1 MNKKITQALVLVA
14 IVLPLT
20 ALTAQAVCPV
30 CTIAIAAG
38 LGLSRWLGIDDLI
51 TGTWLGALVLAGL
64 LWYNNSLIR
73 KNKTAN
79 QILIR
84 DAIGLA
90 LVGLFGIWPLYYF
103 KIIGDPLRKIWG
115 VDKLLV
121 GMVVGLAVFGLA
133 QIIDKL
139 LRIKKA
145 GKALFPYQKVIIPL
159 TLLLITSY
167 LLYCSPLCGALKIAR

>member
-1 MNKKITQALVLVA
+1 MSKKITQALGLA
-14 IVLPLT
+14 IIILPLAT
-20 ALTAQAVCPV
+20 LTAQAVCPV
-30 CTIAIAAG
+30 CTVAIATG

-51 TGTWLGALVLAGL
+51 TGTWLGALILAGL
-64 LWYNNSLIR
+64 LWYNNTLIR

-84 DAIGLA
+84 DVIGII
-90 LVGLFGIWPLYYF
+90 LVGVFGIWPLYYF
-103 KIIGDPLRKIWG
+103 KIIGDPSRIIWG

-121 GMVVGLAVFGLA
+121 GIVIGLVIFGLA

-145 GKALFPYQKVIIPL
+145 GKALFPYQKVIIPVA
-159 TLLLITSY
+159 LLLVASY
-167 LLYCSPLCGALKIAR
+167 LLYCSPLCKTQIVR

>member
-1 MNKKITQALVLVA
+1 MNKKITKALALAV
-14 IVLPLT
+14 IILPLAT
-20 ALTAQAVCPV
+20 LSAQAICPI

-51 TGTWLGALVLAGL
+51 TGTWLGALILAGL
-64 LWYNNSLIR
+64 LWYNNTLVR

-84 DAIGLA
+84 DVIALA
-90 LVGLFGIWPLYYF
+90 LTGVFGIWPLYYF

-115 VDKLLV
+115 VDKLLLGIV
-121 GMVVGLAVFGLA
+121 SGLIVFGLA
-133 QIIDKL
+133 LLIDKL
-139 LRIKKA
+139 LRIKKS
-145 GKALFPYQKVIIPL
+145 GKVLFPYQKVIIPI

-167 LLYCSPLCGALKIAR
+167 LLYCSPLCKLQIAR

>member
-1 MNKKITQALVLVA
+1 MSKKITQALGLA
-14 IVLPLT
+14 IIILPLVT
-20 ALTAQAVCPV
+20 LTAQAVCPV
-30 CTIAIAAG
+30 CTVAIAAG

-51 TGTWLGALVLAGL
+51 TGTWLGALILAGL
-64 LWYNNSLIR
+64 LWYNNTLIR

-84 DAIGLA
+84 DVIGII
-90 LVGLFGIWPLYYF
+90 LVGVFGIWPLYYF
-103 KIIGDPLRKIWG
+103 KIIGDPSRIIWG

-121 GMVVGLAVFGLA
+121 GIVIGLVIFGLA

-145 GKALFPYQKVIIPL
+145 GKALFPYQKVIIPIA
-159 TLLLITSY
+159 LLLVASY
-167 LLYCSPLCGALKIAR
+167 LLYCSPLCKTQIAR

>member
-1 MNKKITQALVLVA
+1 MNKKITQALVLA
-14 IVLPLT
+14 IMVLPLT

-38 LGLSRWLGIDDLI
+38 LGLSRWLGIDDLN
-51 TGTWLGALVLAGL
+51 TGTWLGALILAGL
-64 LWYNNSLIR
+64 LWYNNTLVR

-79 QILIR
+79 QIFVR
-84 DAIGLA
+84 DIISII
-90 LVGLFGIWPLYYF
+90 LVGVFGIWPLYYF
-103 KIIGDPLRKIWG
+103 KLIGDPLRKIWG

-121 GMVVGLAVFGLA
+121 GMVIGLVIFGLA

-145 GKALFPYQKVIIPL
+145 GKALFPYQKVIIPV
-159 TLLLITSY
+159 TLLLIASY
-167 LLYCSPLCGALKIAR
+167 LLYCSPLCVLQIVR

>member
-1 MNKKITQALVLVA
+1 MNKKITQALVLA
-14 IVLPLT
+14 ITVLPLT

-51 TGTWLGALVLAGL
+51 TGTWLGALILAGL
-64 LWYNNSLIR
+64 LWYNNTLVR

-79 QILIR
+79 QIFVR
-84 DAIGLA
+84 DIIGIV
-90 LVGLFGIWPLYYF
+90 LVGVFGIWPLYYF
-103 KIIGDPLRKIWG
+103 KLIGDPLRKIWG

-121 GMVVGLAVFGLA
+121 GMVLGLAIFGLA

-145 GKALFPYQKVIIPL
+145 GKALFPYQKVIIPV
-159 TLLLITSY
+159 TLLLIASY
-167 LLYCSPLCGALKIAR
+167 LLYCSPLCALKIVR